1 MSTIRSIFVPTQNIE
16 QYRNYYLVQLLAK
29 ERVRCIMQDDQFNDI
44 SGNLVERYLE
54 IPPKLVR
61 QEDIQ
66 KYCAS
71 EGKIILQSFK
81 VFEKDPVY
89 AEAIRNLKPY
99 AGNKFE
105 ISSVTAAGLVVLI
118 EVPDA
123 AVA

>member
-1 MSTIRSIFVPTQNIE
+1 MSQIRSVFVPTQNIQ
-16 QYRNYYLVQLLAK
+16 QYSNYYLVQLLAK
-29 ERVRCIMQDDQFNDI
+29 ERVRCIMEGDQFNDI
-44 SGNLVERYLE
+44 SGALVERYLE
-54 IPPKLVR
+54 IPPKLTR

-71 EGKIILQSFK
+71 EGKMILQSFK

-89 AEAIRNLKPY
+89 TEAIKNLKPY

-105 ISSVTAAGLVVLI
+105 IANVTAAGLVVLI